1 MNVTGRQAMLI
12 RILLILL
19 GLFHAANGLFMVLAP
34 SRWYLAVPGVVHTGP
49 ANLHFIPDIGFAFL
63 LSGLGLLLGARQM
76 RSAGAY
82 ALAGAA
88 FPFVHA
94 LFHVWGWGM
103 HGFPQ
108 GLAFIFSETI
118 GVAGLSF
125 LGMALAWLR
134 AREGEA

>member
-1 MNVTGRQAMLI
+1 MLI

-63 LSGLGLLLGARQM
+63 LSGLGLLLGARNGPH
-76 RSAGAY
+76 AGTY

-94 LFHVWGWGM
+94 LFHIWGWGV
-103 HGFPQ
+103 HGFPHDPTT
-108 GLAFIFSETI
+108 IFSETI
-118 GVAGLSF
+118 GVVGVSF
-125 LGMALAWLR
+125 LGMAVAWLR